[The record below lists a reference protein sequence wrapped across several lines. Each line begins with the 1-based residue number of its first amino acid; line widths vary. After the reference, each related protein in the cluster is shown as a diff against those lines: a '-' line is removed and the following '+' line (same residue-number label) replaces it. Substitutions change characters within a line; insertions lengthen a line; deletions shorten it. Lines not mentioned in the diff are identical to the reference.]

1 MRTRIVR
8 EASALAGS
16 DGAHYIEGIREPLPE
31 GERVLWQGAPSWRAL
46 SVRAFHIRK
55 VAIYFG
61 LLLAWRLAAS
71 LSDGQTFTAALA
83 ASVGLVIVAAFGL
96 GLLAL
101 LAWLSART
109 TIYAITS
116 RRVML
121 RIGIALPI
129 FVNLPFKGIDG
140 AALRTFGDGT
150 GDLPLQLEDDVRLA
164 WLHLWPH
171 ARPWLLKQPQPML
184 RGLRDPQQVAA
195 VLQGAIAADTQA
207 SPGATGRSQSGSSGR
222 DRSGSPT
229 SAQVL
234 PLPPRVAHRPNEA
247 PTAAAA

>member
-8 EASALAGS
+8 TAAPPGP
-16 DGAHYIEGIREPLPE
+16 DGEHYIEGIREPLPP
-31 GERVLWQGAPSWRAL
+31 GERVLWQGAPSWWAL
-46 SVRAFHIRK
+46 AVRAFHIRK
-55 VAIYFG
+55 VAVYFG

-71 LSDGQTFTAALA
+71 LADGQTLATALA
-83 ASVGLVIVAAFGL
+83 GSVGLLVVAALGL

-101 LAWLSART
+101 LAYFSART

-121 RIGIALPI
+121 RVGIALPI
-129 FVNLPFKGIDG
+129 FVNLPFRGIDG
-140 AALRTFGDGT
+140 ASLRTFGDGT
-150 GDLPLQLEDDVRLA
+150 GDLPLQLEGDVRLA
-164 WLHLWPH
+164 YLHLWPH

-184 RGLRDPQQVAA
+184 RGLREPQQVAA
-195 VLQGAIAADTQA
+195 ILKSAIDADAQA
-207 SPGATGRSQSGSSGR
+207 SSSATSRSQPEPSER

-234 PLPPRVAHRPNEA
+234 PMPPRAAHRPNEA